1 MTPIRGPLARLDRSR
16 DELAKAWLVRLIERA
31 SLEEISE
38 LPTDQIARELPELI
52 SDIVEQVA
60 STNGDPYDLTER
72 QRQRAAALAGLRS
85 GRDTS
90 PAEVARDISALQ
102 AVLVRALREELAEKD
117 PERFADA
124 VERLADATGAVQA
137 AAVEELVRTR
147 SRELESQANTD
158 PLTGLGNLRNLQTEL
173 AQMLEMQKRY
183 GHPFGVLL
191 MDIDGLKRVNDSQG
205 HQAGDRLLMQVAMA
219 LSRSI
224 RTVDVA
230 ARLGGDEFCVLAPE
244 QEAASRRRARR
255 APRDRGG
262 RRGVDPG
269 RPARGAV
276 DRRRLVPRARRRR
289 RGTDRRGRPRDV
301 PGQGGRGQ
309 RRGGR
314 GRRADRAEVAEEA
327 RTARRSRLP
336 ALANCSNKGQLPPWQ
351 SSHLGVAPRGSTCT
365 RRRRRIAHAAG
376 RIGGG
381 PEMHRMR
388 DAGLP
393 PLPGR
398 PVPLVLRSTTPEVR
412 ATRSARGG
420 FRSPRPASASRRPA
434 WRGSAWCGCA
444 RSRWTAR
451 ASGRRRRSA
460 SRRRAS
466 GGSRAGGR

>member
-60 STNGDPYDLTER
+60 STNGDPYELTER
-72 QRQRAAALAGLRS
+72 QTQRAAALAGLRS

-90 PAEVARDISALQ
+90 AADVARDIAALQ

-117 PERFADA
+117 PEKFADA
-124 VERLADATGAVQA
+124 VERLADATGAIQA

-219 LSRSI
+219 LQRSI
-224 RTVDVA
+224 RSVDVA

-244 QEAASRRRARR
+244 QESAAAVLLAERLANAVAEEVSIPAD
-255 APRDRGG
+255 PPVGLSI
-262 RRGVDPG
+262 GVVSCPEHGED
-269 RPARGAV
+269 AEALI
-276 DRRRLVPRARRRR
+276 DA
-289 RGTDRRGRPRDV
+289 
-301 PGQGGRGQ
+301 
-309 RRGGR
+309 
-314 GRRADRAEVAEEA
+314 ADRAMYRAKAAGENVAIGQVGDEPEPEVAEES
-327 RTARRSRLP
+327 T
-336 ALANCSNKGQLPPWQ
+336 N
-351 SSHLGVAPRGSTCT
+351 GS
-365 RRRRRIAHAAG
+365 
-376 RIGGG
+376 
-381 PEMHRMR
+381 P
-388 DAGLP
+388 
-393 PLPGR
+393 
-398 PVPLVLRSTTPEVR
+398 
-412 ATRSARGG
+412 
-420 FRSPRPASASRRPA
+420 
-434 WRGSAWCGCA
+434 
-444 RSRWTAR
+444 
-451 ASGRRRRSA
+451 
-460 SRRRAS
+460 
-466 GGSRAGGR
+466 